1 MRSTTD
7 HAFSNTSLIKELPPH
22 PDLCSFSN
30 HPSQENIQKRNIA
43 VWKLNIN
50 YYQQCNHSFF
60 FLPPLLD
67 VQSCDEKGKNIIRE
81 KKSKLIAVY
90 VSILD
95 WDKIFKQRMNDQLIL

>member
-50 YYQQCNHSFF
+50 YYQQWNHSF

-67 VQSCDEKGKNIIRE
+67 VQSCDEKGKKYHTRKE
-81 KKSKLIAVY
+81 K
-90 VSILD
+90 
-95 WDKIFKQRMNDQLIL
+95 